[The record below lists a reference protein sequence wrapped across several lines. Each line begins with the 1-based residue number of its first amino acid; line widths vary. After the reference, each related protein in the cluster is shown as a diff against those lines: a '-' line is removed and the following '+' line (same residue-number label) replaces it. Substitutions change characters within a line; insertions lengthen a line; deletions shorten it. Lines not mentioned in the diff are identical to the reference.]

1 MERTVSDPR
10 LWADDAAD
18 RPYVCEFCGKQWK
31 YRAAVAMC
39 CDPAA
44 PGEAD

>member
-1 MERTVSDPR
+1 MPR
-10 LWADDAAD
+10 QIF
-18 RPYVCEFCGKQWK
+18 VCSYCGSEYTSAW
-31 YRAAVAMC
+31 AVAYC